1 MRPPPRAPR
10 PWAPLAL
17 ALLACLSGCAG
28 GWDLAAAERG
38 PTPYDASGDVQAEL
52 REDSAE
58 RGLYAKGQAR
68 DGAPAPP
75 PAEPLLDIA
84 DDEQPQTKAP
94 RASGNQPEPGRS
106 SPLLIYNA
114 DLHMAVFQVASTQKK
129 VIALAKAKHG
139 FLARQDDR
147 SVVVRVPAR
156 QFQATLDGIE
166 ELGDVTRRRIEARDV
181 TEEFRDLTIRLRNFE
196 VVRGQLEKL
205 LERADEVKDALAVQR
220 ELTQITEQIERIKGR
235 LRFLEDRIAFST
247 ITIHFAPAPRDDAG
261 AAPPPFQLPF
271 PWIRELGLSSLMDV
285 R

>member
-1 MRPPPRAPR
+1 MRPPPLAPFYV
-10 PWAPLAL
+10 
-17 ALLACLSGCAG
+17 LLTCLSGCGALSYE
-28 GWDLAAAERG
+28 DKAMAPQAEAAAYEGMLAEGASDRG
-38 PTPYDASGDVQAEL
+38 PAFG
-52 REDSAE
+52 
-58 RGLYAKGQAR
+58 GGGGGG
-68 DGAPAPP
+68 DGAPGQS
-75 PAEPLLDIA
+75 PAEPVLEIA
-84 DDEQPQTKAP
+84 DDEQPQAKAP
-94 RASGNQPEPGRS
+94 RTSGNQPEPGRS

-114 DLHMAVFQVASTQKK
+114 KLHMAVFQVASTQKK

-156 QFQATLDGIE
+156 AFQATLDAIE
-166 ELGDVTRRRIEARDV
+166 KLGDVNHRQIEARDV

-196 VVRGQLEKL
+196 VVRGKLEKL
-205 LERADEVKDALAVQR
+205 LERADKVKDALEVQR
-220 ELTQITEQIERIKGR
+220 ELTQITEQIERLKGR